1 VQSGLVLLKSVQVR
15 LFRNIVDS
23 GVVTIENDVTC
34 LVGKNESGKTALLS
48 ALYRFNPAYEE
59 ARFDLQKDYPRWRLV
74 KDRRNGAVED
84 VQPITCL
91 FDLDGDDRAA
101 VETAMGP
108 GVLTG
113 NAYQRSLSY
122 AGKATCLLS
131 VDSEAARNNLYASLN
146 TPEALKNAIGDV
158 TDLADVLAAA
168 KALASPDEEAGF
180 TASDVQAVLA
190 GATER
195 LAGKTSTWLRVE
207 SILQSRLPKFFYFGE
222 YQTLPGRIDVR
233 QLGGE
238 EKPGATAIQTAR
250 SLLNLADTNADAL
263 TDEDFEDRKAE
274 LEAVSNELTEEVF
287 KYWTQNRELSVEID
301 LDKVTEQNPYGQS
314 AVARF
319 LEVRVKDRRH
329 GFTNNFGQRSSGFQW
344 FFSFLAAFSEFE
356 NYKYGVVV
364 LLDEPALTL
373 HGRAQADFLRFID
386 ERLAPEAQVL
396 FTTHSPFMVE
406 PAKLSRVRIVE
417 DRGPSEGSVVTDEA
431 LAVGDDS
438 LFPLE
443 AALGYDIAQNL
454 FVGSD
459 NLLVEGTSD
468 YAYLTLISDRLN
480 ELGRTHLDDRWRVL
494 PAGGATNIP
503 TFVALIGRS
512 LQVTVL
518 IDGSPSGV
526 TKLQNLAARGLLT
539 SKRLLLTDSFTDNV
553 APSDIEDLFSVGDYL
568 KLYNAA
574 FGTSLKVAGLN
585 GTDRVIARI
594 SRATGT
600 PFTDHGKPADALLR
614 QRDKFLPALSE
625 ATLARFERLF
635 DAINNT
641 LA

>member
-1 VQSGLVLLKSVQVR
+1 M
-15 LFRNIVDS
+15 FRNIVDS
-23 GVVTIENDVTC
+23 GVVSIEDDVTC

-59 ARFDLQKDYPRWRLV
+59 TRFEVQRDYPRWRLV
-74 KDRRNGAVED
+74 RDRRSEAVD
-84 VQPITCL
+84 GVLPITCAFEL
-91 FDLDGDDRAA
+91 EPQDMAA
-101 VETAMGP
+101 VEAAVGP
-108 GVLTG
+108 GVLQGTS
-113 NAYQRSLSY
+113 YERSISY
-122 AGKATCLLS
+122 AGKGSSTI
-131 VDSEAARNNLYASLN
+131 VIDHAAACKNLYAA
-146 TPEALKNAIGDV
+146 TDAPEALQTALGQKR
-158 TDLADVLAAA
+158 DLAEL
-168 KALASPDEEAGF
+168 LASAQGLGEPEESAGYS
-180 TASDVQAVLA
+180 TEQVQAVVAEATSRLA
-190 GATER
+190 GAD
-195 LAGKTSTWLRVE
+195 GTWQRVVGILR
-207 SILQSRLPKFFYFGE
+207 SRLPKFFYFSD
-222 YQTLPGRIDVR
+222 YQTLPGRIDIR
-233 QLGGE
+233 ELGGE

-250 SLLNLADTNADAL
+250 SLLGLAGTSAEAL

-274 LEAVSNELTEEVF
+274 LEAVSNELSEEVF

-301 LDKVTEQNPYGQS
+301 LDKVTERSNTGHT

-356 NYKYGVVV
+356 NYEHGVVV

-386 ERLAPEAQVL
+386 ERLATKTQVVY
-396 FTTHSPFMVE
+396 TTHSPFMVE
-406 PAKLSRVRIVE
+406 PAKLDRVRIVE
-417 DRGPSEGSVVTDEA
+417 DRGPAEGAVVTDEA

-454 FVGSD
+454 FVGAD

-468 YAYLTLISDRLN
+468 FTYLALVSDHLK
-480 ELGRTHLDDRWRVL
+480 ELGRAHLDDRWRVL

-526 TKLQNLAARGLLT
+526 TKLKNLAVRGLLAD
-539 SKRLLLTDSFTDNV
+539 KRLLLTDQYTEGI

-574 FGTSLKVAGLN
+574 FGTKLKVADLN
-585 GTDRVIARI
+585 GSDRVVARI
-594 SRATGT
+594 GRAIGQ
-600 PFTDHGKPADALLR
+600 PYTDHGKPADALLR
-614 QRDKFLPALSE
+614 QRDKLLPSLSE
-625 ATLARFERLF
+625 TTLGRFEKLFEAINRTLA
-635 DAINNT
+635 
-641 LA
+641 